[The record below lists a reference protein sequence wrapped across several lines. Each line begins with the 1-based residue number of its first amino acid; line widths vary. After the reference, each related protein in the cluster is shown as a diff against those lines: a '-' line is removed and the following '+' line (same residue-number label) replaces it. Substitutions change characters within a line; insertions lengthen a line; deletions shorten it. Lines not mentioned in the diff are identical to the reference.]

1 MSRRRHLCPTCH
13 RPFPPPLV
21 VTGPL
26 RQRMVNI
33 LANRPDGLTIN
44 NLVDLVYADDPNGGP
59 LTAPRSL
66 NVMAHKANKQLRAQ
80 GYQIKSMWMG
90 RGAIYRLVPL
100 SAVRIVP

>member
-1 MSRRRHLCPTCH
+1 MRERLPNRRSRLCPACH

-33 LANRPDGLTIN
+33 LADRPDGLTIN
-44 NLVDLVYADDPNGGP
+44 DLVDQVYANEPDGGP

-90 RGAIYRLVPL
+90 RGAIYRLV
-100 SAVRIVP
+100 RIAS

>member
-1 MSRRRHLCPTCH
+1 MTRRPHLCPRCR

-44 NLVDLVYADDPNGGP
+44 NLVDLVYADDPDGGP
-59 LTAPRSL
+59 VTAPSSL

-90 RGAIYRLVPL
+90 RGAIYRLV
-100 SAVRIVP
+100 RIAS

>member
-1 MSRRRHLCPTCH
+1 VTRRLHLCPACQ

-33 LANRPDGLTIN
+33 LADRPDGLTIN
-44 NLVDLVYADDPNGGP
+44 NLVDLVYARDPDGGP

-66 NVMAHKANKQLRAQ
+66 NVMAHKANKQLRSQ

-90 RGAIYRLVPL
+90 RGAIYRLVRVAP
-100 SAVRIVP
+100 